1 MIDRRSFVTTLTLS
15 VLTAPLVVVEARVVG
30 KIPPGLWRRATRR
43 QHRLRNREAD
53 RSSYRMMDRRTFL
66 SGISLT
72 ALSASLA
79 TEAQQQTE
87 KVYRIGYLGNG
98 SASAQAKRVESLRAS
113 LRDLGYV
120 EGKNIVM
127 EFRWAEGRLDRLP
140 DLAAELVRLKL
151 DVLVTAGTPGTLA
164 AKQATKTIPIVM
176 VGIGDAVATGVV
188 ASLARPGG
196 NVTGSTDSVPELTA
210 KLLELLKEIMPR
222 TRRVAVLV
230 NPDNIQKGGP
240 TSKTMESAAASLKVE
255 LQKFEARGPN
265 EFESAFSGMTKSRV
279 DAVLVPSDVIFNDN
293 VGAVADLAAKKRLPS
308 AGIKAFAEAG
318 GLIGYGLNFPDMD
331 RRAAYFVDKIL
342 KGAKPG
348 DLPVQQPTKFELVI
362 NLKTAK
368 ALGLTIPQSLLIRA
382 DEVIQ

>member
-1 MIDRRSFVTTLTLS
+1 VIDRRSFVTTLTLS

>member
-1 MIDRRSFVTTLTLS
+1 VIDRRSFVTTLTLS

-318 GLIGYGLNFPDMD
+318 GLIGYGLNFPVMD